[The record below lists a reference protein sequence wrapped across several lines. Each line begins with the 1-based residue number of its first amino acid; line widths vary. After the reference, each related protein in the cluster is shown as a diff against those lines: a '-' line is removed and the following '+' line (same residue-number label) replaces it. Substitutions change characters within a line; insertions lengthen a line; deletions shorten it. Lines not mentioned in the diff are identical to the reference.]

1 MLCWKSLKDTKLLK
15 QKNGLIE
22 IVFRHHPTVHSS
34 LLNSVEP
41 EAVLSR
47 TKQLYNIVILLNKLA
62 EKNKKNSMKT
72 FILIFSI
79 LFVSIVVTLKL
90 ITSTEPLTSSEISRL
105 KENRYGTE
113 KEVYQNS
120 SRSLYKQSIDT
131 DITDHKLMAFAKAF
145 VTVQS
150 YMNQAGNK
158 ASYEETR
165 EIVKNHGLSVDEY
178 TMIATRMN
186 ANPDF
191 QSKVLRMIDDIN

>member
-1 MLCWKSLKDTKLLK
+1 M
-15 QKNGLIE
+15 
-22 IVFRHHPTVHSS
+22 HSP

-47 TKQLYNIVILLNKLA
+47 TKQLYNIVILSHKLTGKF
-62 EKNKKNSMKT
+62 EKNSMKT
-72 FILIFSI
+72 FILICFV

-120 SRSLYKQSIDT
+120 TRSLYKQSIDT

-150 YMNQAGNK
+150 YMNQAGNE

-165 EIVKNHGLSVDEY
+165 KIVKNHGLSVDEY